1 VKGPTTKCY
10 RQANP
15 GEPALERAS
24 TKERAMASII
34 CSSKLSGT
42 LLEPMLD
49 PTEVDELPTPAST
62 ITSASA
68 ILVPASATSDHRPLE
83 LEYSEPSIVR
93 CVLLLDGSS
102 TLESEELLPTTLRS
116 SVEDLSDLLRISNLG
131 VWQADAL
138 EDSPCICC
146 CSAKAATAKANPPE
160 EAASG
165 VVVIA
170 PSKGLEGIDDGV
182 VLTHP
187 EFPKAS

>member
-1 VKGPTTKCY
+1 
-10 RQANP
+10 
-15 GEPALERAS
+15 
-24 TKERAMASII
+24 MASII

-42 LLEPMLD
+42 LPEPMLD

-62 ITSASA
+62 ITSDSA

-83 LEYSEPSIVR
+83 LEYSEPSIVW

-116 SVEDLSDLLRISNLG
+116 SVKDLSDLLRMSNFV
-131 VWQADAL
+131 VWQADVL

-146 CSAKAATAKANPPE
+146 CSAKAATAQANPPE

-170 PSKGLEGIDDGV
+170 PSKDLEGIDDV

-187 EFPKAS
+187 GFPKAS